1 MQSSM
6 TEISLSF
13 TTLSLF
19 SGFFSLGAAAFNF
32 LQKRTPVSGW
42 MVLFLSALLFILLGF
57 WTASLPGGSLPL
69 QESLRQL
76 FQLTGVVMTI
86 AVVPGFTS
94 ALISLETPPWF
105 AAATGVWTGLAGL
118 GGMAFLLFPGLGLLP
133 MAVTVQMLVTIV
145 SALVILGFHLWGI
158 KPATLRRALLAFLA
172 LSACFLVL
180 LVLDLSITLIPLP
193 VLAPVDN
200 LSLPLYL
207 LALNVGSFFFAGRI
221 LNAPPLA
228 EGGRITPACREE
240 FGLSQREAEIVEKL
254 LEGLGNQDMADAL
267 FISRKTVENHLYN
280 IFQKMEVK
288 SRVQLVQK
296 LQNWGSS

>member
-1 MQSSM
+1 M
-6 TEISLSF
+6 TLLALPC
-13 TTLSLF
+13 TTLALF

-32 LQKRTPVSGW
+32 LQKRTPVAGW
-42 MVLFLSALLFILLGF
+42 MVLFLASLLFILLGF
-57 WTASLPGGSLPL
+57 WTAALPGGTLPL

-76 FQLTGVVMTI
+76 FQLAGVVMTI
-86 AVVPGFTS
+86 AVVPGFTA

-105 AAATGVWTGLAGL
+105 PAATGVWTGLAAL
-118 GGMAFLLFPGLGLLP
+118 GGTAFLLFPVLEFLP
-133 MAVTVQMLVTIV
+133 MAVTGQMLGTIIT
-145 SALVILGFHLWGI
+145 ALVILGLHLRWI
-158 KPATLRRALLAFLA
+158 KPATLRRGLQAFLI
-172 LSACFLVL
+172 LSAGFLVL
-180 LVLDLSITLIPLP
+180 LILDLSITLIPLP
-193 VLAPVDN
+193 LLAPVDN

-240 FGLSQREAEIVEKL
+240 FGLSQREAEILEKL
-254 LEGLGNQDMADAL
+254 LEGLGNQDIADTL